1 MTAMMFSGL
10 RSVWIRWHSVCK
22 KSRPWSIC
30 LMICCTKKVG
40 IPVFRFISSH
50 DCNQCNNERRVSPSG
65 SIIIL
70 EEDEKERNISKEEK
84 SIKGCGER
92 EVNKGIIKRKWKEGK
107 TPSPPP
113 LEMAR
118 VIKAVHG
125 NRKLNYV
132 QKESPL
138 TKHANNL

>member
-1 MTAMMFSGL
+1 MIAI
-10 RSVWIRWHSVCK
+10 SVT
-22 KSRPWSIC
+22 
-30 LMICCTKKVG
+30 TKGEFLQVV
-40 IPVFRFISSH
+40 PSSYW
-50 DCNQCNNERRVSPSG
+50 RKMK
-65 SIIIL
+65 
-70 EEDEKERNISKEEK
+70 KERNISKEEK
-84 SIKGCGER
+84 SIEGCGEG

-138 TKHANNL
+138 TKHADNP